1 MAQFQLY
8 RNHRASAPDIPYLLD
23 VQSDAVDTGTRLVL
37 PVIPARRHGPSFTR
51 LHPLV
56 LVEGQPH
63 VVVTSD
69 AAAVGAQTLR
79 PPAVADF
86 TAQRHEFLSA
96 LDFLL
101 TGY

>member
-8 RNHRASAPDIPYLLD
+8 RNQRPSSSEIPYLLD
-23 VQSDAVDTGTRLVL
+23 VQSDAVDTGSRLVL
-37 PVIPARRHGPSFTR
+37 PVIPADRHGPPFTR
-51 LHPLV
+51 LHPQV
-56 LVEGQPH
+56 LVHGKPH

-69 AAAVGAQTLR
+69 AAAVAAQSLR
-79 PPAVADF
+79 PPVVADL
-86 TAQRHEFLSA
+86 TGQRHDFLNA